1 MFNKHDAGK
10 ILTMKQD
17 IGSDRL
23 LRDHHPRLSSSWSAV
38 PPACRS
44 SVAAAY
50 YVPHSVVFNHNP
62 SFGKII
68 YHLIFLI
75 LVENVGNGF
84 FFKQGNTK
92 TLGKLWKSFVPYF
105 LLLWELHTRLV
116 CDRKPNNN
124 IRLISHVKV
133 CVGGFQGNENTLCDT
148 IMADTYRYTFIQ
160 TIGRKHQEWTLM

>member
-1 MFNKHDAGK
+1 MVSQFANRFPPLRLGVKYKMFNKHDAGK

-105 LLLWELHTRLV
+105 LLL
-116 CDRKPNNN
+116 
-124 IRLISHVKV
+124 
-133 CVGGFQGNENTLCDT
+133 
-148 IMADTYRYTFIQ
+148 
-160 TIGRKHQEWTLM
+160 